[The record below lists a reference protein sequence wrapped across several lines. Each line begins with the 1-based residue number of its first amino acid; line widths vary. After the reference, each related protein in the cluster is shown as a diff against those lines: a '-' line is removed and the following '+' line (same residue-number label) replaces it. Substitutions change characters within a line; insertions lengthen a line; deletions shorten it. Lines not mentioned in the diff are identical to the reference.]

1 MTEKTLNIYQ
11 RLNRVMKEVD
21 YIQKEAKKN
30 GMQYA
35 FVAHDKVTGALHES
49 LVEHGIFIKHHVM
62 GYHLDGNKH
71 IVQVQFDFINI
82 DEPTDKMTVEGWGSS
97 VSNDDKGYGKALTYA
112 CKNTYLKNFMLEAG
126 EEADIDSEKN
136 QVPVQHIPEKA
147 KTSKNVESIGK
158 PRLEKQQLDSL
169 RIMLQAQPQLR
180 EEVLKFTKK
189 QLISDI
195 EADRYED
202 VVKFIEMKTVKEG
215 AA

>member
-11 RLNRVMKEVD
+11 RLNKVMSDVC
-21 YIQKEAKKN
+21 YIQKDPKKN
-30 GMQYA
+30 GMQYS

-49 LVEHGIFIKHHVM
+49 ITAHGIYVKHDVVS
-62 GYHLDGNKH
+62 YTVDGNKH
-71 IVQVQFDFINI
+71 CVHVQFDFINI
-82 DEPTDKMTVEGWGSS
+82 DDPSDRMVTNGYGSA

-112 CKNTYLKNFMLEAG
+112 CKNIYLKNFMLEAG
-126 EEADIDSEKN
+126 EEEDIDSEKN